1 MLCQELKPTLKECD
15 NLDNV
20 LLVKGIT
27 SNLISI
33 SQLCDQGMDVNFNK
47 SECLV
52 TDEKGKV
59 LMRGIK
65 SKENCHLWIP
75 LEKIQIGKQ
84 TRMLH
89 TRLEYQEISK
99 GLQLLHMVST
109 YNRESTSE
117 GRFALGNNQISLFG
131 EKTYCG
137 VLPTSEAEYIAAGR
151 SCPQSVWMKQML
163 NDYNV
168 EQDVP
173 TFRCFNLSTIN
184 ILKST
189 IQYSRTKHIDV
200 KFHSIRDLVEEK
212 VVTLEHVATTNN

>member
-1 MLCQELKPTLKECD
+1 M
-15 NLDNV
+15 
-20 LLVKGIT
+20 
-27 SNLISI
+27 
-33 SQLCDQGMDVNFNK
+33 NFNK

-65 SKENCHLWIP
+65 SMENCHLWIP
-75 LEKIQIGKQ
+75 QEKIQIGKQ
-84 TRMLH
+84 TRMLQ
-89 TRLEYQEISK
+89 TRLEHQEISK

-117 GRFALGNNQISLFG
+117 GWFTLGNNQISLFG

-137 VLPTSEAEYIAAGR
+137 VIPISEAEYIAARR

-168 EQDVP
+168 EQDVL
-173 TFRCFNLSTIN
+173 TFYCVNLSTIN
-184 ILKST
+184 ILKS
-189 IQYSRTKHIDV
+189 II
-200 KFHSIRDLVEEK
+200 
-212 VVTLEHVATTNN
+212 